1 MKRLKIDLQLVVKGI
16 KAINSRLDKAIKAVE
31 NSTSRGSSK
40 IKTTKKAGAEKKAA
54 NQETAFDAVVQII
67 AGSKQGVNTS
77 QIKEKTGFDDK
88 KIANIIYK
96 AKNRNLIKSV
106 SKGIYKKA

>member
-31 NSTSRGSSK
+31 NSTSRGSSEK
-40 IKTTKKAGAEKKAA
+40 KTTKKAGAEKKAA
-54 NQETAFDAVVQII
+54 NQETAFDMVVEII
-67 AGSKQGVNTS
+67 AGSRQGVNTS